1 MAAND
6 SKAVNVGGLRRFLA
20 NLEGRFAANSIA
32 TTSSNGL
39 MSAGDKSKLDSLGA
53 LTLAYDE
60 QGGTSY
66 ISLVEEGE

>member
-6 SKAVNVGGLRRFLA
+6 NHILTVGNLGAVTDVYDARY
-20 NLEGRFAANSIA
+20 AATSVA
-32 TTSSNGL
+32 TPSAAGL
-39 MSAGDKSKLDSLGA
+39 MSAADKSKLDNLGA